1 MQINLGGDN
10 MSPEQTIIVAK
21 ICEDYEKGG
30 SVKYPARYLV
40 QYESCKNCTH
50 WHVGGCEKAQD
61 ILNTID

>member
-1 MQINLGGDN
+1 